1 VLVLLECSCGEPLLD
16 NVAKCPKCG
25 KPNLAYRP
33 SRWRI
38 FWPDV
43 DTIPGADEAIR
54 LGYWAAFL
62 VAILGTIVT
71 LLGASAR
78 GLAGLVDAAL
88 FAICGLGIWRKWRS
102 AAVVAFLLL
111 AANLVLS
118 VPRGGI
124 GVLTIF
130 IFVGLL
136 NALRG
141 TFARVGLLK
150 HSEVE
155 EAG

>member
-1 VLVLLECSCGEPLLD
+1 VLLECSCGEPLLD

-25 KPNLAYRP
+25 ESNLAYRP

-54 LGYWAAFL
+54 LGYWAAFFI
-62 VAILGTIVT
+62 AILGTIVA
-71 LLGASAR
+71 LLGASMG

-88 FAICGLGIWRKWRS
+88 FAICGLGIWRKWR
-102 AAVVAFLLL
+102 AAALVAFLLF
-111 AANLVLS
+111 AANLVVS

-136 NALRG
+136 NGLRG

-150 HSEVE
+150 RSQAEV
-155 EAG
+155 AG